1 MPNTALT
8 SPLLAYSYWAA
19 EKYPKAFTDVVYGS
33 NKFPETFAA
42 ECALGY
48 HAAKGWDAVSCSFA
62 STAGAQCRPS
72 CGTPAA
78 L

>member
-1 MPNTALT
+1 ML
-8 SPLLAYSYWAA
+8 SYSYWAA

-33 NKFPETFAA
+33 NKFPNNYAV

-48 HAAKGWDAVSCSFA
+48 HAAKGWDAVRCNVV
-62 STAGAQCRPS
+62 STADAKSRPAL
-72 CGTPAA
+72 GTPAA